1 MTTPTTQAG
10 YLRPPGAAEY
20 LSVSER
26 HLRDMTRR
34 GLLPVIRL
42 GRRCALYC
50 KTDLD
55 KAMRKFRIAAAGSQ
69 P

>member
-1 MTTPTTQAG
+1 MNTPTPQAG
-10 YLRPPGAAEY
+10 YFRPPRAADY

-26 HLRDMTRR
+26 HLRDMTKR

-50 KTDLD
+50 KADLD
-55 KAMRKFRIAAAGSQ
+55 KAMRKFRIAAVGGG